1 MKFCFRNSYAIAL
14 AGLTLTR
21 VQSPASNA
29 YATQHDDAPAV
40 RFIVAPA
47 GNEVRYRVHEQLMD
61 IDLPSDAVGK
71 SSAIQ
76 GAISL
81 AADGTVIS
89 SSSKFVVQ
97 TATLK
102 SDRSRRDRYLQNQTL
117 ETDTYA
123 TIEFVPTAF
132 RGLPK
137 PLPTSGT
144 HDAQLV
150 GNLTIHGVTKPVTW
164 NVKATIS
171 GNEVTG
177 NATTSFTFDYFDLD
191 QPSVPVV
198 MSVDDKIVLEYD
210 FHLIRAK
217 S

>member
-1 MKFCFRNSYAIAL
+1 MHIPTIVLASTLSL
-14 AGLTLTR
+14 AGAHA
-21 VQSPASNA
+21 VGISSVNA
-29 YATQHDDAPAV
+29 NRAREDAPAV
-40 RFIVAPA
+40 RLVVAPT
-47 GNEVRYRVHEQLMD
+47 GNEVRYRVREKLMD
-61 IDLPSDAVGK
+61 VDFPSDAVGRT
-71 SSAIQ
+71 SAVQ
-76 GAISL
+76 GGISL
-81 AADGTVIS
+81 AADGSVIS

-97 TATLK
+97 AATLK

-123 TIEFVPTAF
+123 TFDFVPTAF
-132 RGLPK
+132 HGLPK

-164 NVKATIS
+164 NVKATIN
-171 GNEVTG
+171 GADVTG

-191 QPSVPVV
+191 QPNVPVV
-198 MSVDDKIVLEYD
+198 FSVDDKIVLEYD
-210 FHLIRAK
+210 FHLTRPK